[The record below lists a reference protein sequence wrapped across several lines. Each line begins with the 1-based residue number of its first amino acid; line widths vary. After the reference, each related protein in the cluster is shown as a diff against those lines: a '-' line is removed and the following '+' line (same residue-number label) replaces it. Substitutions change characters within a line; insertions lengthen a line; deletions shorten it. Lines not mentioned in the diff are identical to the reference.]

1 MTLAEV
7 MADLQATDDTWREVV
22 EDGNPDATGGPLECF
37 KEMLVKPG
45 VIKDGDDAP
54 SLWGFK
60 EADIGLATKA
70 AGFALTKFRLA
81 RDLSLKGIDNI
92 TFNTPPQP
100 EEDT

>member
-7 MADLQATDDTWREVV
+7 MADLQATDDAWREVV

-37 KEMLVKPG
+37 KE
-45 VIKDGDDAP
+45 
-54 SLWGFK
+54 
-60 EADIGLATKA
+60 ADIGLATKA
-70 AGFALTKFRLA
+70 AGFALTKFGLA